1 MSGDHLREYYDQRA
15 REYEQI
21 YERDDP
27 VRQAE
32 LAAIRT
38 ELRARLAG
46 RRVLEVACGTGYWT
60 QACTDVARHVVA
72 IDLAPEV
79 LAVAREKSLPA
90 EKVEFRIGDADALD
104 AQAGEFDA
112 GVAMFWLSHVP
123 QSRLDAFLT
132 QLHARLGQGAT
143 VYMADNVYVP
153 GVGGD
158 LVTRPDSEDTYKRRR
173 LASGRQYEIVKNYHT
188 REQLREL
195 LQPRAAELR
204 IHFGECYW
212 WSSYRVDEVA

>member
-1 MSGDHLREYYDQRA
+1 MSGEHLQGYYDQRA

-38 ELRARLAG
+38 ELRATLAG

-60 QACTDVARHVVA
+60 QAYADVARHVVA
-72 IDLAPEV
+72 IDAAPQV
-79 LAVAREKSLPA
+79 LAVAREKLLPA
-90 EKVEFRIGDADALD
+90 EKVEFRTGDAYALD
-104 AQAGEFDA
+104 VQTGEFDA

-123 QSRLDAFLT
+123 KSRLDAFLT
-132 QLHARLGQGAT
+132 QFHAKLGHGAT
-143 VYMADNVYVP
+143 VFMADNVYVP

-158 LVTRPDSEDTYKRRR
+158 LVPRPDSKDTYKRRR
-173 LASGRQYEIVKNYHT
+173 LASGR
-188 REQLREL
+188 
-195 LQPRAAELR
+195 
-204 IHFGECYW
+204 
-212 WSSYRVDEVA
+212 